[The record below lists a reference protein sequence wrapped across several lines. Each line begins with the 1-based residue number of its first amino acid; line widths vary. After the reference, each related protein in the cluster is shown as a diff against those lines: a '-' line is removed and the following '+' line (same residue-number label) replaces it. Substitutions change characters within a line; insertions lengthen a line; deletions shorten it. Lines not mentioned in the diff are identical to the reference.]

1 MERWIEHPLIQPGKI
16 EARLYQ
22 KILAADVLKN
32 GNTMIVAPTALGKT
46 IVAAL
51 VAAER
56 LKKYPKSKILV
67 LAPSK
72 PLVVQHE
79 ESFRVFLK
87 ATITSLTGAI
97 KPEER
102 IHQWEESQVVC
113 ATPQTVES
121 DIIAARY
128 SLKEV
133 SLLVFDECHR
143 GVGGYAYVF
152 LAGRYTSDARNPL
165 ILGLTASPG
174 WDEDKI
180 RGVCENLF
188 IQKVKIKNESDPDVI
203 PYFNPVEVK
212 WVKVGLGKDLSAIR
226 EHLDAAL
233 KSRLKTLKKLGILPS
248 ITRVSK
254 KDVLSAKAKAQNRIG
269 SSNHPPKKCY
279 LAVSLLTAVIN
290 VLHAL
295 ELLETQGIG
304 TLYHYFQRLQKK
316 KTKAAKSLISDDEF
330 RLAMHLTRKA
340 YLKGVEHPKLKKLI
354 QILKKELRDDSR
366 VIVFSQ
372 FRDTVEDIYQRCQDE
387 EISAVKFFGQA
398 SREREKGL
406 SQKKQKEIIRAFRM
420 GNYQVL
426 ISTSVAEEGIDIPS
440 VDLVILYEPVPSEI
454 RMIQRRGRTGRKSQG
469 RMYILITKETRDES
483 YYYSSMH
490 KEKMMKEQLIQG
502 YKSNA
507 DLMNVDENNLNS
519 YQDRSDVLKTDLE
532 NLKLYQTDTR
542 DNKSV
547 DMDLAVKDGSSVLK
561 KENRGFNNSEKG
573 DLKPLIYA
581 DSREA
586 SSGVLR
592 ELSHLGAEIETM
604 NLSVADYQVSN
615 EVAIERKSTKDFV
628 GSIIDKRLHKQAKQ
642 LVQNF
647 QKPVIILEGEGLY
660 SSTLNPNAV
669 RGALASLAVDFG
681 IPIIPT
687 RSPEDTAALI
697 MRIAIREQ
705 LQGRPGIY
713 VRTDKKPLTR
723 EEQQLYIVESLPKV
737 GPVTARKLLK
747 TLGSVKNVFNAS
759 SDDLRNVN
767 GIGDKIAQNIMD
779 VIDSVFDDGFRVN
792 RSVQNKHKKLVKEY
806 RLINDKQ
813 TKK

>member
-1 MERWIEHPLIQPGKI
+1 MVKWIQHPLIQPGKI

-22 KILAADVLKN
+22 QVLAADVLKN

-56 LKKYPKSKILV
+56 LKKYPNSKVLI

-79 ESFRVFLK
+79 ESFRQFLK

-97 KPEER
+97 KPDER
-102 IHQWEESQVVC
+102 VNIWEKSQVIC

-121 DIIAARY
+121 DIIAGRY

-152 LAGRYTSDARNPL
+152 LAGRYTADAHDPL

-174 WDEDKI
+174 WDENKI
-180 RGVCENLF
+180 NGVCENLF
-188 IQKVKIKNESDPDVI
+188 IQEVKIKKESDPDVT
-203 PYFNPVEVK
+203 PYFNPVKVK
-212 WVKVGLGKDLSAIR
+212 WVKVELGKELSAIR
-226 EHLDAAL
+226 DHLDAAL
-233 KSRLKTLKKLGILPS
+233 KSRLKTLKKLGIIPS

-254 KDVLSAKAKAQNRIG
+254 KEVLQAKAKAQARIG
-269 SSNHPPKKCY
+269 SSSHPPKKCY

-290 VLHAL
+290 VQHSL
-295 ELLETQGIG
+295 ELLETQGTG

-316 KTKAAKSLISDDEF
+316 KTKAAKSLINDDEF

-354 QILKKELRDDSR
+354 QILKKELQNESR
-366 VIVFSQ
+366 VIIFSQ

-398 SREREKGL
+398 SRDREKGL
-406 SQKKQKEIIRAFRM
+406 SQKKQKDIIKAFRM
-420 GNYQVL
+420 GTYQVL

-454 RMIQRRGRTGRKSQG
+454 RMIQRRGRTGRKTQG
-469 RMYILITKETRDES
+469 LMYILITKGTRDES
-483 YYYSSMH
+483 YYYSSKH
-490 KEKMMKEQLIQG
+490 KEEMMKEQLSG
-502 YKSNA
+502 YKTR
-507 DLMNVDENNLNS
+507 DRIIVDENNLKP
-519 YQDRSDVLKTDLE
+519 YQNHSDVLKPDPGDV
-532 NLKLYQTDTR
+532 KLYQS
-542 DNKSV
+542 NKS
-547 DMDLAVKDGSSVLK
+547 DLKEDLEINIQNDDNFMKSGK
-561 KENRGFNNSEKG
+561 KEFNSSEEG
-573 DLKPLIYA
+573 NEQPLIYA

-592 ELSHLGAEIETM
+592 ELSHLGAEIKIL

-615 EVAIERKSTKDFV
+615 EVAIERKSSKDFV
-628 GSIIDKRLHKQAKQ
+628 GSIMDKRLHKQAKE
-642 LVQNF
+642 LVQSF
-647 QKPVIILEGEGLY
+647 PKPVIILEGEDLY
-660 SSTLNPNAV
+660 SSSLNPNAV

-687 RSPEDTAALI
+687 RSAEDTASMI
-697 MRIAIREQ
+697 IRIAIREQ
-705 LQGRPGIY
+705 LQGRPSIH
-713 VRTDKKPLTR
+713 VRTDKKPLTL
-723 EEQQLYIVESLPKV
+723 EEQQIYIVESLPKV
-737 GPVTARKLLK
+737 GPVTARKLMK
-747 TLGSVKNVFNAS
+747 RFGSVKNVFNAS
-759 SDDLRNVN
+759 SDELKKVE
-767 GIGDKIAQNIMD
+767 GIGNKIAQNIRE
-779 VIDSVFDDGFRVN
+779 VIDSGFDVDFKVSISLPN
-792 RSVQNKHKKLVKEY
+792 QDKNKLKEY
-806 RLINDKQ
+806 RMINEEVA
-813 TKK
+813 KK

>member
-1 MERWIEHPLIQPGKI
+1 MVRWIQHPLIQPEKI

-22 KILAADVLKN
+22 QVLAADVLKT

-56 LKKYPKSKILV
+56 LKKYPNSKVLV

-79 ESFRVFLK
+79 ESLRQFLK
-87 ATITSLTGAI
+87 ATVTSLTGAI
-97 KPEER
+97 KPDER
-102 IHQWEESQVVC
+102 VNLWEKSQVIC

-121 DIIAARY
+121 DIIAGRY

-152 LAGRYTSDARNPL
+152 LAGRYTTHAKDPL

-174 WDEDKI
+174 WDENKI
-180 RGVCENLF
+180 KGVCENLF
-188 IQKVKIKNESDPDVI
+188 IQEVKIKKESDPDVT
-203 PYFNPVEVK
+203 PYFNPVKVK
-212 WVKVGLGKDLSAIR
+212 WVKVELGKDLSTIR
-226 EHLDAAL
+226 DHLDAAL
-233 KSRLKTLKKLGILPS
+233 KSRLKTLKKLGIIPS

-254 KDVLSAKAKAQNRIG
+254 KDVLQAKEKAQARIG
-269 SSNHPPKKCY
+269 SSTHPPKKCY

-290 VLHAL
+290 VLHSL
-295 ELLETQGIG
+295 ELLETQGTG
-304 TLYHYFQRLQKK
+304 TLYYYFQRLQKK
-316 KTKAAKSLISDDEF
+316 KTKAAKSLINDDEF

-354 QILKKELRDDSR
+354 QILNKELQKDSR

-406 SQKKQKEIIRAFRM
+406 SQKKQKDIIKAFRM
-420 GNYQVL
+420 GTYQVL

-469 RMYILITKETRDES
+469 RMYILITKGTRDES
-483 YYYSSMH
+483 YYYSSKH
-490 KEKMMKEQLIQG
+490 KEEMMKEQLSQG
-502 YKSNA
+502 YKTSV
-507 DLMNVDENNLNS
+507 DRIIVDENNLKP
-519 YQDRSDVLKTDLE
+519 YQNHSDVFKPE
-532 NLKLYQTDTR
+532 NGNVKLYQ
-542 DNKSV
+542 NSKS
-547 DMDLAVKDGSSVLK
+547 
-561 KENRGFNNSEKG
+561 
-573 DLKPLIYA
+573 DLKEDLEINIQNKDNFMKSGTKEFNSPEEGKRQPLIYA

-592 ELSHLGAEIETM
+592 ELSHLGAEIKTK
-604 NLSVADYQVSN
+604 NLSVGDYQVSN
-615 EVAIERKSTKDFV
+615 DVAIERKSSKDFV
-628 GSIIDKRLHKQAKQ
+628 GSIIDKRLHKQAKE
-642 LVQNF
+642 LVQSF
-647 QKPVIILEGEGLY
+647 QKPVIILEGENLY
-660 SSTLNPNAV
+660 SSSLNPNAI

-687 RSPEDTAALI
+687 RSTEDTASMI
-697 MRIAIREQ
+697 IRIAIREQ
-705 LQGRPGIY
+705 LQGRSGIN
-713 VRTDKKPLTR
+713 VRTDKKPLTL

-737 GPVTARKLLK
+737 GPVTARKLMK
-747 TLGSVKNVFNAS
+747 AFGSVKNVFNAS
-759 SDDLRNVN
+759 TDELKVVE
-767 GIGDKIAQNIMD
+767 GIGEKIAQNIRE
-779 VIDSVFDDGFRVN
+779 VIDSGFFDDFRVN
-792 RSVQNKHKKLVKEY
+792 IPLPNKDKKKPKEY
-806 RLINDKQ
+806 QLINEEA